1 MSKKLYIFG
10 IGGTGSRVMK
20 SLTMLLAAGVEID
33 AEEIIPIIIDPD
45 YAAADLTRTV
55 EIMRAYC
62 DIRESLRFDATSQN
76 KFFKARINMDMLPNA
91 TLPLQGANDD
101 TFGDYIGYSDLHD
114 PNKALASML
123 FSKSNLSTRMNVGFK
138 GNPNIGSVVLN
149 QFPNSIEF
157 QNIINTFE
165 DGDRVFVISSIF
177 GGTGASG
184 FPLLVKNLRAV
195 DRTIGGHKVVQE
207 APIGAITVLPYFRV
221 SAPEPGK
228 VSEIDSSTF
237 ISKTKAALEYYNK
250 NVNEPNVLYYVA
262 DKIANQYRNV
272 EGGTEQKNA
281 AHIIELISALAIV
294 DFMNIPDNQLNCK
307 DGKPIRNI
315 YKEYGTKRNEAPET
329 LVFGDLSDQTNK
341 LIKKKLTQ
349 FVLFNKFMSEHMDNS
364 INSQPW
370 AKDLHYDENYLNSSF
385 YGSLSSLHDRM
396 FEWLKE
402 MAQNKRAFAPYELEE
417 NEQELFKFVNGV
429 SSRKLWWRFDSNYAL
444 FDSYLNGKA
453 KGFSVKTGGSENQN
467 FVELFYQVTQKLVED
482 KLNMK

>member
-1 MSKKLYIFG
+1 M
-10 IGGTGSRVMK
+10 
-20 SLTMLLAAGVEID
+20 
-33 AEEIIPIIIDPD
+33 
-45 YAAADLTRTV
+45 
-55 EIMRAYC
+55 
-62 DIRESLRFDATSQN
+62 
-76 KFFKARINMDMLPNA
+76 
-91 TLPLQGANDD
+91 
-101 TFGDYIGYSDLHD
+101 
-114 PNKALASML
+114 
-123 FSKSNLSTRMNVGFK
+123 
-138 GNPNIGSVVLN
+138 
-149 QFPNSIEF
+149 
-157 QNIINTFE
+157 
-165 DGDRVFVISSIF
+165 
-177 GGTGASG
+177 
-184 FPLLVKNLRAV
+184 